1 MGRGGMHHN
10 KTVDL
15 LLTWII
21 LAIVEARLHETFEG
35 ATHGIQIIPILI
47 TLS

>member
-21 LAIVEARLHETFEG
+21 LAIVKARLHETFG
-35 ATHGIQIIPILI
+35 GTTHGIQIIPILI
-47 TLS
+47 SLS

>member
-21 LAIVEARLHETFEG
+21 LAIVEARLHETFG
-35 ATHGIQIIPILI
+35 GTTHGIQIIPILI